1 MDYVGPIDVVAT
13 LLFGAALVCALRT
26 RSPLIDRTSKIFLSL
41 SLGVYFLVVFF
52 NSLEHVGITSQLD
65 HYEDYLE
72 IVFVTF
78 FLVFAYSVHINVD
91 LRKRNEAEVMLRA
104 REEQYRTLVEAIPY
118 GIQETDLKGTI
129 TFSNSANARL
139 YGYSLEDLV
148 GTSVY
153 DLKESEEE
161 AEKLREYLA
170 FQVKEEP
177 APLPYYSRD
186 RTRSGV
192 PREVRVDWDYRRD
205 DRGGVVGF
213 ISLISDITERRRMEE
228 EVLKAQ
234 KLESLGVL
242 AGGLAHDFNN
252 LLTAI
257 LGNISVAK
265 IYAGRETR
273 VSGRLEEAE
282 KASLRARDLTQQL
295 ITFSRGGEPVKKV
308 IAVERVLREAAAIA
322 LSGSSVRSRIGVNG
336 EVWPVEADEGQISQ
350 ALSNLLLNAAQA
362 MPRGGT
368 VAIECGNEERKEE
381 PGPAGGAGTFVKIVV
396 RDEGVGIPR
405 EQLRYIFDPY
415 YSTKQ
420 KGSGLGLSTAYSI
433 VKKHGGE
440 ILVESRPGEGSVFTV
455 FLPASP
461 RERVD
466 ELPEELE
473 PVRGEG
479 RILVMDDERQ
489 VREAGSRMLAELGYE
504 VDTAEEGG
512 RALEMYREALDEG
525 VPYAGV
531 ILDLTVPGGLGG
543 VETVRRLTAIDPG
556 VRAIVSSGYSD
567 DPVMAEHERYGFAG
581 VIVKPYT
588 VGELGSALRQALTS
602 PHQP

>member
-1 MDYVGPIDVVAT
+1 MDYAGPIDVVAT

-41 SLGVYFLVVFF
+41 TLGVYFLVVFF

-139 YGYSLEDLV
+139 YGYSLEDLA

-153 DLKESEEE
+153 DLKENEEE

-350 ALSNLLLNAAQA
+350 ALSNLFLNAAQA

-368 VAIECGNEERKEE
+368 VDIECGNEERKEE
-381 PGPAGGAGTFVKIVV
+381 PGPAGGAGTCVKIVV

-405 EQLRYIFDPY
+405 EQLPYIFDPY
-415 YSTKQ
+415 YSTKR
-420 KGSGLGLSTAYSI
+420 KGNGLGLSTAYSI
-433 VKKHGGE
+433 VRKHGGE
-440 ILVESRPGEGSVFTV
+440 ILVESRPGEGSAFTV
-455 FLPASP
+455 FLPARP
-461 RERVD
+461 W
-466 ELPEELE
+466 
-473 PVRGEG
+473 
-479 RILVMDDERQ
+479 
-489 VREAGSRMLAELGYE
+489 
-504 VDTAEEGG
+504 
-512 RALEMYREALDEG
+512 
-525 VPYAGV
+525 
-531 ILDLTVPGGLGG
+531 
-543 VETVRRLTAIDPG
+543 
-556 VRAIVSSGYSD
+556 
-567 DPVMAEHERYGFAG
+567 EHEDLGWRRRVG
-581 VIVKPYT
+581 VVR
-588 VGELGSALRQALTS
+588 VG
-602 PHQP
+602 